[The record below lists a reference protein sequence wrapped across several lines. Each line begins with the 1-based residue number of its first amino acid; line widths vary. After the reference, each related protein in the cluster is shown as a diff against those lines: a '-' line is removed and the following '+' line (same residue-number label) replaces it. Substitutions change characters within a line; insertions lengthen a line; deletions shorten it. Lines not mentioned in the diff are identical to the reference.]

1 MNPIDYALYSAM
13 NTVELSLTINRERNC
28 RHDSELSK
36 RIMSKMRH
44 LKKRGRINKRVFKYF
59 VDSIQPGSTGFS
71 QRWVN
76 RYARYMEI
84 NAMESRLSGNSDF
97 ERLEALFGAF
107 ADKGLIVRTAIS
119 DEEEFSDK
127 EADAV
132 AEKGFVGIAKSQLD
146 AFDSNGELKDL
157 AQLSCRLPDRE
168 TIVWVMK
175 TTQTYG
181 FSLYEPETY
190 LQPRKVGFLGLIK

>member
-13 NTVELSLTINRERNC
+13 NTVELSLTLNNERNF

-36 RIMSKMRH
+36 RVMTKMRQ
-44 LKKRGRINKRVFKYF
+44 LKKSGRINKRVFKYF
-59 VDSIQPGSTGFS
+59 VDSIQPANKGFS

-84 NAMESRLSGNSDF
+84 NAMESRLSGKSDF
-97 ERLEALFGAF
+97 ERLEALFSAF
-107 ADKGLIVRTAIS
+107 SDKGLVVRTGIN
-119 DEEEFSDK
+119 DKEEFSDE
-127 EADAV
+127 EAEAV
-132 AEKGFVGIAKSQLD
+132 AQEGFIGITQSQLE
-146 AFDSNGELKDL
+146 AFDGDG
-157 AQLSCRLPDRE
+157 QLRQLTQISCRLPDRD

-175 TTQTYG
+175 TAQTYG

-190 LQPRKVGFLGLIK
+190 VQPKKVGFIALIK